1 MGCQVR
7 KAPSHNMRF
16 ISFLAYCALC
26 GESDHR
32 MSRLTSRVAGD
43 GDSWNLG
50 INMDRYYTASEIAER
65 TGIPERT
72 VMRAMQLNRLRWT
85 TANGTTRPRRAKAEW
100 VTDWLEGKE
109 RRD

>member
-1 MGCQVR
+1 
-7 KAPSHNMRF
+7 MRF

-50 INMDRYYTASEIAER
+50 THMDRYYTASEIAER

-72 VMRAMQLNRLRWT
+72 VMKAMQLNKLRWT